1 MFEPEDTIGGNAT
14 GGGEGYTPS
23 MEITPQ
29 YAGTEATLPPY
40 SSGRLTTRSLI
51 TNETTV
57 AMRANFL
64 RIDEDVAPDDS
75 GLYTYSAS
83 DNPSSSPYYKTI
95 NWAKSYLLEA
105 TLLSSPDKDHIRSAY
120 LNPVQTYKMRVYTD
134 ENDVTDTLD
143 FYHTRMVSWYP
154 MSCGDGEGSAPICK
168 FGEVYADHMEEG
180 VDSNGNGYVALK
192 VTGLDGQTD
201 LMVSDVCEGQ
211 YWHSPDTPADSKH
224 YLSDYA
230 PAGHP
235 TLAEGTKTYA
245 APFGS
250 HKQDRI
256 LNSNGETIQW
266 AVNYDNHINYKH
278 YLSAVRVFAHA
289 EQSPQNLSMWGDL
302 EHVTIADQ
310 PTSVKIMLPTKLG
323 EWGEA
328 FDWGDTRELDIITG
342 KIFGEGDSNSD
353 LHEEAKYPISFEGVT
368 GEVYAYLGYALVC
381 PDHDVEIML
390 HTTSGVYSV
399 TIPHHFV
406 DHNGNVVDIF
416 HESNIYDIRLN
427 LRTNGTIAAILEKE
441 EDKIYY
447 DLTRLTV
454 YKATD
459 DDEEGFAIHHYA
471 NTHIVSPD
479 HTPAFDNHGN
489 MIYEA
494 DGVTPKY
501 IEYDGYCFDAT
512 TIGNGQVGI
521 ISLGTQTLYPT
532 NAHIEP
538 SSARLLWEDQ
548 LGLVTNVELMYGY
561 VRFRVPNHSSRGN
574 AVIAVYDKE
583 GKVLWSWHI
592 WITDPPQTKSYKDGS
607 FELDLLDR
615 NLGATSATWS
625 GAGDALDTYGL
636 YYQWGRKDPSMGP
649 QSYNY
654 SVEDLITKPYY
665 DYSSRERTAAE
676 VTQFA
681 KPTVRDGVENPMFL
695 IMPTAQQQAY
705 YFNWIYERNDIL
717 WGYHE
722 ADGTMLKTIY
732 DPCPFGYRV
741 PLHSEL
747 SKLFESRRYT
757 GLKDDYGQ
765 WVVATDNSN
774 IYFPYA
780 GFKGVDRDLQSL
792 VLSWNYVGQKGDYMT
807 STISKDNSGTISGH
821 PILDHRGRVYLTK
834 AENWNETEGND
845 YNYDTGD
852 TYRMLDYA
860 NRRTAASVRCVKN
873 YAAGSIGVRIT
884 PSQDWYVP
892 GSEITLHCEGVTT
905 DSYITSAE
913 IVVKNPDKGTS
924 KVIYTTPAGTTEAN
938 QPIWE
943 RSEVFIVGVLDGEF
957 WSAST
962 YEITLTCYN
971 NLGVKAV
978 STTTITNH
986 NHVMTIDLSQWKNAD
1001 YTQSPL
1007 YDKEGYTRRFV
1018 INTSG
1023 QSDVP
1028 QNVTLVYDNGVSA
1041 LTVTPTKV
1049 SSVGTTHTYEV
1060 DFRIEAYGERNFT
1073 ISATCPN
1080 LSAHVATA
1088 HFSTK
1093 YVQRTLDPLEF
1104 QFQLKG
1110 GKMFYWNNEAVV
1122 FEWWASTPNACKLT
1136 KAEIIYDDY
1145 EAGGGLNPGSGVL
1158 AAGSSIF
1165 STNPDASSVG
1175 TTTYEFTKER
1185 AAADRDGV
1193 VQTMMAV
1200 EDDYGKT
1207 ASLERTCYIIHNDY
1221 EGWDEKRKPNESF
1234 TLGIIISGGAEPI
1247 GTGVNA
1253 VINGNTVSFV
1263 KDNSYTGTSGR
1274 YRDTRWTAT
1283 LSLTE
1288 GNYTNIPL
1296 TLTFDGGTLTTTAP
1310 SIRVVDSESLNISI
1324 TASSEIF
1331 YGAKTA
1337 GSVQA
1342 SVTSPNGNLTSVVI
1356 KDESGNII
1364 FTNNNVGSNTWNMT
1378 NVISQ
1383 ADFKGGTNK
1392 VYTITATDEAGV
1404 TATASTATI
1413 ANVYKVTQATSN
1425 ADITNG
1431 GMYLLQN
1438 TYYSTSSYVY
1448 DNGNS
1453 LGLNTTLSSNV
1464 IFTITGSTGAWNF
1477 QSKGS
1482 THYVSGTNNL
1492 QCSQTNANNAQDYS
1506 VTLNNGSFRVYSTV
1520 TEEGWFGNTTTTTY
1534 YWRLQNNSA
1543 TTVTTSTNANGNG
1556 RNWNFYKVTLE

>member
-1 MFEPEDTIGGNAT
+1 MFEPEDTIGGNTT

-75 GLYTYSAS
+75 GLYTYSAN

-95 NWAKSYLLEA
+95 NWAESYLLEA

-168 FGEVYADHMEEG
+168 FGEVYAEHMEEG

-256 LNSNGETIQW
+256 LDSNGETIQW

-289 EQSPQNLSMWGDL
+289 DQSPQNLSMWGDL

-353 LHEEAKYPISFEGVT
+353 LHEEAKYPISFKGIT
-368 GEVYAYLGYALVC
+368 GEAYAYLGYALVC

-399 TIPHHFV
+399 TIPHHFI
-406 DHNGNVVDIF
+406 DHNGNVADIF

-454 YKATD
+454 YKAAD
-459 DDEEGFAIHHYA
+459 EDEEGFAIHHYA

-479 HTPAFDNHGN
+479 HTPAFDKDGN

-548 LGLVTNVELMYGY
+548 LGLVTNVEFLYGY

-592 WITDPPQTKSYKDGS
+592 WITDPPQTKTYQDGS

-676 VTQFA
+676 ITQFA
-681 KPTVRDGVENPMFL
+681 RPTVRDGVENPMFL

-722 ADGTMLKTIY
+722 SDGTMLKTIY

-757 GLKDDYGQ
+757 GLRDDYGQ

-807 STISKDNSGTISGH
+807 STISKDNSGSISGH
-821 PILDHRGRVYLTK
+821 PILDHRGRVYLTN
-834 AENWNETEGND
+834 AENWNETEGGD
-845 YNYDTGD
+845 YGYDTGD
-852 TYRMLDYA
+852 TYRMIDYA

-905 DSYITSAE
+905 DSYITTAE
-913 IVVKNPDKGTS
+913 IVVNNPDKGTS

-943 RSEVFIVGVLDGEF
+943 RNEVFIVGVLDGEF

-971 NLGVKAV
+971 SLGVKSV

-986 NHVMTIDLSQWKNAD
+986 NHVMAIDLSQWKDAD

-1007 YDKEGYTRRFV
+1007 YDKENYTRRFV

-1028 QNVTLVYDNGVSA
+1028 ENVTLVYDNGASA
-1041 LTVTPTKV
+1041 LTVSPTKV
-1049 SSVGTTHTYEV
+1049 SSVGTAHTYEV
-1060 DFRIEAYGERNFT
+1060 AFRIEAYGERNFT

-1122 FEWWASTPNACKLT
+1122 FEWWASTPNACNLT

-1145 EAGGGLNPGSGVL
+1145 EAGSGLNPGSGVQ
-1158 AAGSSIF
+1158 AAGSVYNN
-1165 STNPDASSVG
+1165 NPNASSVG
-1175 TTTYEFTKER
+1175 SAGSPQTYEFTKER

-1193 VQTMMAV
+1193 VQTVMTV
-1200 EDDYGKT
+1200 EDFYGKT

-1221 EGWDEKRKPNESF
+1221 EGWDGTKKPDQNF
-1234 TLGIIISGGAEPI
+1234 TLGIVISGGAEPV
-1247 GTGVNA
+1247 TNGVSA
-1253 VINGNTVSFV
+1253 VIGGKTVNFV

-1288 GNYTNIPL
+1288 GNYTNISL

-1310 SIRVVDSESLNISI
+1310 NLLVANASPLTVSISTNRNYAFVDD
-1324 TASSEIF
+1324 
-1331 YGAKTA
+1331 KTQNLTINY
-1337 GSVQA
+1337 SVW
-1342 SVTSPNGNLTSVVI
+1342 SPNGNLQSIVI
-1356 KDESGNII
+1356 KENGATLTTITPNNTTPQTGTYTYNPSDSKLGTRTFTIEATDVAGMSDVTSTSTTSAKVTVYRVRQMTDTNFTANGTYLIENQSYENYYLYDAGTTVEATETLSPEAFVTFTATGATQTFRFASGHYASGGTSNGGDVSATESSGI
-1364 FTNNNVGSNTWNMT
+1364 TYTLTYTSNYWGGGGYYRIYQDGQQDFYWQQDSAT
-1378 NVISQ
+1378 NVL
-1383 ADFKGGTNK
+1383 TRR
-1392 VYTITATDEAGV
+1392 
-1404 TATASTATI
+1404 
-1413 ANVYKVTQATSN
+1413 
-1425 ADITNG
+1425 
-1431 GMYLLQN
+1431 
-1438 TYYSTSSYVY
+1438 
-1448 DNGNS
+1448 NS
-1453 LGLNTTLSSNV
+1453 HYERN
-1464 IFTITGSTGAWNF
+1464 WNI
-1477 QSKGS
+1477 
-1482 THYVSGTNNL
+1482 
-1492 QCSQTNANNAQDYS
+1492 YS
-1506 VTLNNGSFRVYSTV
+1506 VT
-1520 TEEGWFGNTTTTTY
+1520 
-1534 YWRLQNNSA
+1534 
-1543 TTVTTSTNANGNG
+1543 TN
-1556 RNWNFYKVTLE
+1556 

>member
-1 MFEPEDTIGGNAT
+1 MFEPEDTIGGNTT

-83 DNPSSSPYYKTI
+83 NNPSSSRYYKTI
-95 NWAKSYLLEA
+95 NWAESYLLEA

-168 FGEVYADHMEEG
+168 FGEVYAGHMEEG

-289 EQSPQNLSMWGDL
+289 DQSPQNLSMWGDL

-353 LHEEAKYPISFEGVT
+353 LHEEAKYPISFKGVT

-399 TIPHHFV
+399 TIPHHFI
-406 DHNGNVVDIF
+406 DHNGNVADIF

-479 HTPAFDNHGN
+479 HTPAFDNNGN

-676 VTQFA
+676 ITQFA

-757 GLKDDYGQ
+757 GLRDDYGQ

-845 YNYDTGD
+845 YGYDTGD

-905 DSYITSAE
+905 DSYITTAE

-962 YEITLTCYN
+962 YEITFTCHN

-986 NHVMTIDLSQWKNAD
+986 NHVMTIDLSQWKDAD
-1001 YTQSPL
+1001 YAASPL
-1007 YDKEGYTRRFV
+1007 YDKKGYTRRFV

-1023 QSDVP
+1023 NP
-1028 QNVTLVYDNGVSA
+1028 ENVTLVYDNGVSA
-1041 LTVTPTKV
+1041 KTVEPTKV
-1049 SSVGTTHTYEV
+1049 SSVGTAHTYEV
-1060 DFRIEAYGERNFT
+1060 SFSIEAYGERNFT

-1110 GKMFYWNNEAVV
+1110 GRMFYWNNEAVV

-1221 EGWDEKRKPNESF
+1221 EGWDEKKKPNESF
-1234 TLGIIISGGAEPI
+1234 TLGIIISGGAEPV
-1247 GTGVNA
+1247 TNGVSA
-1253 VINGNTVSFV
+1253 VIGGKTVNFV

-1310 SIRVVDSESLNISI
+1310 SIRVVDSEPLTISI
-1324 TASSEIF
+1324 TASSTTEIF
-1331 YGAKTA
+1331 YGDKTA

-1342 SVTSPNGNLTSVVI
+1342 RVTSPNGNLTSVVV
-1356 KDESGNII
+1356 KDEDGNTIY
-1364 FTNNNVGSNTWNMT
+1364 TNNNVGSDTWNMT
-1378 NVISQ
+1378 NVATQ
-1383 ADFKGGTNK
+1383 AGFKGGENK
-1392 VYTITATDEAGV
+1392 RYTITATDEAGE
-1404 TATASTATI
+1404 TATASTAPI
-1413 ANVYKVTQATSN
+1413 DNVYKVTKVTSSPANGKYLIENTSYTGRYLAANNGTLTTTQTLAANTLVTVSGGNTIVFNSGRYLYMN
-1425 ADITNG
+1425 AQRNSCSVSADTTNRTVTISDAG
-1431 GMYLLQN
+1431 DNFTISKTYSTR
-1438 TYYSTSSYVY
+1438 TYY
-1448 DNGNS
+1448 
-1453 LGLNTTLSSNV
+1453 LR
-1464 IFTITGSTGAWNF
+1464 
-1477 QSKGS
+1477 
-1482 THYVSGTNNL
+1482 
-1492 QCSQTNANNAQDYS
+1492 QT
-1506 VTLNNGSFRVYSTV
+1506 
-1520 TEEGWFGNTTTTTY
+1520 GNTSLEGNRNQDTY
-1534 YWRLQNNSA
+1534 
-1543 TTVTTSTNANGNG
+1543 
-1556 RNWNFYKVTLE
+1556 RNWNFYSVVAE